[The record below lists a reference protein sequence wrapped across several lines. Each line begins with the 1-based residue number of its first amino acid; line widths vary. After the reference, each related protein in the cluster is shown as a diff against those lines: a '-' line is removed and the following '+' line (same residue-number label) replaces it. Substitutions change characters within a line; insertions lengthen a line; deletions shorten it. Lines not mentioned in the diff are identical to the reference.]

1 MSLVINTNTS
11 AINSQRNL
19 GYNTTMLNR
28 SIERLSSGYR
38 INRAGDD
45 AAGLQISENLRAQY
59 RGAQKA
65 LDNVQDGMNVLNIA
79 DGGLQSITDNLQ
91 RMRELV
97 VQAGNDTNGT
107 SSRTAIKAEIDQL
120 ISEITRISDSTKF
133 NGVGLLDGSTATINL
148 QVGPNGTAANDVIA
162 VAAFGDIDATA
173 LGTTTAA
180 IVVTSNANALTSLGL
195 IDTAIGT
202 VNTRRSTIG
211 SIYNRLEKTA
221 NSLSLSI
228 ENTQAAESRIRN
240 VDVAK
245 ESAELTRFQIL
256 QQSAAAMLA
265 QANQTPS
272 IALKLL
278 GN

>member
-1 MSLVINTNTS
+1 MSLVINTNS
-11 AINSQRNL
+11 SSINAQRNL
-19 GYNTTMLNR
+19 GVNSRMLAR
-28 SIERLSSGYR
+28 SVERLSSGYR

-45 AAGLQISENLRAQY
+45 AAGLQISENLRAQI

-65 LDNVQDGMNVLNIA
+65 ADNVQDGMNVLNIA

-97 VQAGNDTNGT
+97 VQAGNDTN
-107 SSRTAIKAEIDQL
+107 SAASRTAIKAEIDQL
-120 ISEITRISDSTKF
+120 ITEITRISDSTRY
-133 NGVGLLDGSTATINL
+133 NGVGLLDGTTATINL
-148 QVGPNGTAANDVIA
+148 QVGANAVAANDVIA
-162 VAAFGDIDATA
+162 VAAFGDIDATT

-180 IVVTSNANALTSLGL
+180 VLVATNADVLTSLGL

-202 VNTRRSTIG
+202 VNTRRATIG
-211 SIYNRLEKTA
+211 SIYNRLEKAAT
-221 NSLSLSI
+221 NLSMTI

-240 VDVAK
+240 VDVAA
-245 ESAELTRFQIL
+245 ESAELSRYQIL
-256 QQSAAAMLA
+256 QQSATAMLA
-265 QANQTPS
+265 QANQMPQ